1 MPVNPFQT
9 IAEMSWGG
17 YSTQKQNA
25 GTGHGRLGGGIEK
38 GYASRANMQAPTTG
52 ELKPTPKAGGS
63 MPKGNAN
70 IGRPDYGSQQSQQ
83 PQRGSRKMAFGG
95 MGAGATKGGGSGMTA
110 GGDIKFDL
118 SIGKTD
124 YRGADMTGA
133 RIGASGMG
141 AKTSDSNLGDTDQSE
156 TYAPTFT
163 GGKAGGS
170 RGGAGGAGAAGKG
183 GAGGAKAGAGSGA
196 AGAGGAGRG
205 GAGAAGGNAGRGG
218 DVGDSMADMGG
229 VKFGSKT
236 MQVGRNRIDS
246 DNVSR
251 RTKTTK
257 TDVRASGSATA
268 SADSKDARKVAPAKP
283 KKEKPA
289 EPTNASTP
297 KEEPKAEAIGKE
309 TVKEKAK
316 KAVAKSATKVATKA
330 TKSAAT
336 GKKVRAVK
344 TAAKEEEEK

>member
-9 IAEMSWGG
+9 VAEMSWGDYKTKKSG
-17 YSTQKQNA
+17 SISSRAPNVSTNLSGQGHRSTGSTQA
-25 GTGHGRLGGGIEK
+25 IPVGSLYEPR
-38 GYASRANMQAPTTG
+38 
-52 ELKPTPKAGGS
+52 AGGS
-63 MPKGNAN
+63 MPQGNAD
-70 IGRPDYGSQQSQQ
+70 IKRPNYGQQQSQQ
-83 PQRGSRKMAFGG
+83 PQRGSRRASFGG

-118 SIGKTD
+118 RQDNSTGKTD
-124 YRGADMTGA
+124 LRGADMRGA
-133 RIGASGMG
+133 RGLNLGMG
-141 AKTSDSNLGDTDQSE
+141 AKTSDSNSGDIDMSQGYSPST
-156 TYAPTFT
+156 TA
-163 GGKAGGS
+163 KAGSS
-170 RGGAGGAGAAGKG
+170 RGGAGAAGKG

-196 AGAGGAGRG
+196 AGAGAAGRG
-205 GAGAAGGNAGRGG
+205 GAGGNSARGG
-218 DVGDSMADMGG
+218 DTGSMNTNMSGQKMG
-229 VKFGSKT
+229 SPT
-236 MQVGRNRIDS
+236 LNIGRNRIDS

-268 SADSKDARKVAPAKP
+268 SAESKDARKSVPMKA

-330 TKSAAT
+330 TKSAEKD
-336 GKKVRAVK
+336 KKVKAVK